1 MVIKT
6 KCYFSILSFK
16 TWDIFKFRTF
26 IIFKSCSCGK
36 KLSMPITNNV
46 TFTEEKVYE
55 VFIIKRA
62 NEAWIIEIC
71 GVKLRCSQR
80 ISIDDWI
87 HALDKTNTIIITNI
101 PTEMQTL
108 IIFYYK
114 YLSSIYFFLLK

>member
-1 MVIKT
+1 
-6 KCYFSILSFK
+6 
-16 TWDIFKFRTF
+16 
-26 IIFKSCSCGK
+26 
-36 KLSMPITNNV
+36 MPIINNV

-108 IIFYYK
+108 IIFYYLLRLRLK
-114 YLSSIYFFLLK
+114 YLSLIYC

>member
-1 MVIKT
+1 
-6 KCYFSILSFK
+6 
-16 TWDIFKFRTF
+16 
-26 IIFKSCSCGK
+26 
-36 KLSMPITNNV
+36 MPIINNV

-108 IIFYYK
+108 IIFYYLLRLK
-114 YLSSIYFFLLK
+114 YLSLIYC